1 MLGQHRAGWARRT
14 YTGTLYGK
22 KVTEWVSSGKY
33 HNVEQ
38 LSNTR
43 RKHEVCYVET
53 FIMILWIL
61 ADILQDL
68 HDVHDRLQD
77 LTQMLH
83 HHILPFNMIMLKQ
96 KIKFDDVVKQ
106 RGIMGTVN
114 LTVKQPLLQI

>member
-1 MLGQHRAGWARRT
+1 M
-14 YTGTLYGK
+14 
-22 KVTEWVSSGKY
+22 
-33 HNVEQ
+33 EQ

-53 FIMILWIL
+53 FFMILWIL

-106 RGIMGTVN
+106 RGIMGVVN